1 MFSTAIFSACLCLVP
16 SQDPAGASTPSLAA
30 ALGVTVGNSIPGPFF
45 PYNLTGNRETSYAC
59 PITAIEDNPCVLV
72 FLQSGEEG
80 SDSVKKLLTDLDNA
94 LSRYKR
100 DNLHAFVIVVD
111 SKIDGTIHEKDD
123 ERNAAADKLKTWIG
137 SLMLKSLNFG
147 LDSAAGVKP
156 WGIPS
161 DKAVTAVL
169 YQNYKVLGLHSLTT
183 AELTDEKVGSLL
195 GELVSKKMV
204 QPRRNSPLPLPRP

>member
-1 MFSTAIFSACLCLVP
+1 
-16 SQDPAGASTPSLAA
+16 
-30 ALGVTVGNSIPGPFF
+30 
-45 PYNLTGNRETSYAC
+45 
-59 PITAIEDNPCVLV
+59 
-72 FLQSGEEG
+72 
-80 SDSVKKLLTDLDNA
+80 
-94 LSRYKR
+94 
-100 DNLHAFVIVVD
+100 
-111 SKIDGTIHEKDD
+111 
-123 ERNAAADKLKTWIG
+123 
-137 SLMLKSLNFG
+137 MLKSLNFG
-147 LDSAAGVKP
+147 LDSASGVKL